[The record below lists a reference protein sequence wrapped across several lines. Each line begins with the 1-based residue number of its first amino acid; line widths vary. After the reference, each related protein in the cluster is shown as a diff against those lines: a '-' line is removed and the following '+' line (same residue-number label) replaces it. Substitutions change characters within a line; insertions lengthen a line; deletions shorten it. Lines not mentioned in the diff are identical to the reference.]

1 MAAHTGTAIVCSPE
15 LAHDTSETLTGP
27 VGTYIPGLIRE
38 GRNASGFLLV
48 SLKFSREFP
57 YLEEV
62 DVDTEGDEII
72 WAALATGES
81 IAYYPYPLGERRRA
95 PSLNGDSAHASRLKR
110 QYQMRQF
117 LAHIPPSRWSR
128 RQLHMLLVALQHLQS
143 PTSAAE
149 MLRLQTELNWARCR
163 IAGMES
169 SKFWTLRRIWFHLLR
184 RLRHPRAAIE

>member
-1 MAAHTGTAIVCSPE
+1 M
-15 LAHDTSETLTGP
+15 
-27 VGTYIPGLIRE
+27 
-38 GRNASGFLLV
+38 
-48 SLKFSREFP
+48 REFR

-62 DVDTEGDEII
+62 DADTEGDEII

-95 PSLNGDSAHASRLKR
+95 AAMNGDSDHASRLKR

-128 RQLHMLLVALQHLQS
+128 RQLHMLLVALQQLQS

-169 SKFWTLRRIWFHLLR
+169 SKFWKLRRIWFRFQRALGLS
-184 RLRHPRAAIE
+184 RAAIE